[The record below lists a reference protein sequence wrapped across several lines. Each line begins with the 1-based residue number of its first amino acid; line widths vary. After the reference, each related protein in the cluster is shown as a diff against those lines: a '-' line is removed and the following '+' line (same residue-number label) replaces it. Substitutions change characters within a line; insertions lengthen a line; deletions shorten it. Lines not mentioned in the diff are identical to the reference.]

1 MRHSILPFTA
11 KMVVKIKK
19 LNPFQKLNEAAEY
32 VSDKAS
38 EWFGR
43 PLSIFLHIVFWTVW
57 IVTRG
62 FNGVDEFPYGELTMI
77 LSLEAIF
84 LSMLILNSSTRQQQ
98 KDSDKIH
105 ESADI
110 SAEVRE
116 DVKNLHDD
124 IEEILDLLDI
134 PEDEK

>member
-1 MRHSILPFTA
+1 MCHSILPFTA
-11 KMVVKIKK
+11 KMVVEIKNIKLFRKI
-19 LNPFQKLNEAAEY
+19 NEAAEK

-38 EWFGR
+38 EWFGK
-43 PLSIFLHIVFWTVW
+43 PLSIALHVAFWTWW
-57 IVTRG
+57 IVTAGIGR
-62 FNGVDEFPYGELTMI
+62 DPFPFGELTMV
-77 LSLEAIF
+77 LSLEAIL

-98 KDSDKIH
+98 KDSHKIH

-124 IEEILDLLDI
+124 IEEILDLLEVED
-134 PEDEK
+134 DEK